1 MRYSIS
7 PQVAVLGRE
16 TTLEAKTFAP
26 DAPYLLSAFPTR
38 CRQRVWQRELRADAQ
53 GRLCWRE
60 MFTEPGEY
68 LLDLFAL
75 DARRP
80 AATFSLYVLPE
91 SLAGLWP
98 LRGDFHLHTYY
109 SDGRQPPVEMAVR
122 ARELGLDVIAIT
134 DHNRY
139 TPSLEAI
146 AHVRRL
152 GLPLICL
159 PGEEVSFGNWHMLS
173 LGASAAIW
181 DRYNDAQGQAEV
193 AAQETGLETAS
204 LREELTATEYALI
217 KWAVGAIH
225 RAGGLACLAHPYWV
239 CDRGRH
245 LDRRFY
251 DQLVAEREID
261 AVELLGDVDYP
272 DNLLS
277 IAHYQEL
284 LYRGYR
290 LPVLG
295 NSDAHHV
302 AHTFGHHWT
311 LLLVAEP
318 TAAGVLQAIQ
328 EGHSAACTSVGPQ
341 GERDGLRIYGP
352 LELVEYAYFLAREFF
367 PAHDALCQQE
377 AALGYATLRGET
389 ILPEAWAQCQ
399 QEMKDLYQ
407 RALGLI
413 RG

>member
-1 MRYSIS
+1 MHYSIT

-16 TTLEAKTFAP
+16 TALEAKTFIP
-26 DAPYLLSAFPTR
+26 DAPYLLSAFPMR
-38 CRQRVWQRELRADAQ
+38 YRQRVWQRELRTDAQ

-60 MFTEPGEY
+60 LFTEPGEY

-75 DARRP
+75 EARRP
-80 AATFSLYVLPE
+80 AATLHLYVLPE
-91 SLAGLWP
+91 SLARRWP

-122 ARELGLDVIAIT
+122 ARELGLDAIAIT
-134 DHNRY
+134 DHNCY
-139 TPSLEAI
+139 APSLEAI
-146 AHVRRL
+146 EHVQRL

-159 PGEEVSFGNWHMLS
+159 PGEEVSFSNWHMLS
-173 LGASAAIW
+173 LGTTTAIW
-181 DRYNDAQGQAEV
+181 DRYNDGQGLAEI
-193 AAQETGLETAS
+193 AAQEAELGTAS
-204 LREELTATEYALI
+204 LREGMTAAEYALI
-217 KWAVGAIH
+217 KWAVRAIH

-251 DQLVAEREID
+251 DQLIAEREID

-284 LYRGYR
+284 LYQGYR
-290 LPVLG
+290 PPVLG
-295 NSDAHHV
+295 NSDAHNV

-311 LLLVAEP
+311 LLLAAEP
-318 TAAGVLQAIQ
+318 TAEGVSQAIRDGQ
-328 EGHSAACTSVGPQ
+328 SVACTSVGPE

-377 AALGYATLRGET
+377 AVLGYAALRGEV
-389 ILPEAWAQCQ
+389 ILPETWAQRRR
-399 QEMKDLYQ
+399 EMEGLYR

-413 RG
+413 